1 MKKLSAAVLAL
12 AAGIYASAATAQEAP
27 QIDLDEI
34 QKRLDEMTNKEFQKI
49 DADGN
54 GEISLK
60 EYQDYIVKQTLA
72 GSEQSFA
79 QLDKNNDNCI
89 DMPETDLGI
98 DTLQKKMYSSLH
110 KKEEYIFVQKY

>member
-34 QKRLDEMTNKEFQKI
+34 QKRLDEMTNKECQKI
-49 DADGN
+49 DTDGN

-79 QLDKNNDNCI
+79 QLDKNND
-89 DMPETDLGI
+89 
-98 DTLQKKMYSSLH
+98 KKISP
-110 KKEEYIFVQKY
+110 EEYAGFMSGFTTKLQGMLKNMQEKNAAEAK

>member
-12 AAGIYASAATAQEAP
+12 AAGIYASAATAQKAP
-27 QIDLDEI
+27 QIDLEEI

-49 DADGN
+49 DTDSN

-72 GSEQSFA
+72 GSEKSFA
-79 QLDKNNDNCI
+79 QLDKNGD
-89 DMPETDLGI
+89 
-98 DTLQKKMYSSLH
+98 QKISP
-110 KKEEYIFVQKY
+110 EEYAGFMSGFTSKLQGMIQNMQEKNSTEEK